1 MREMKK
7 TITTD
12 QLFQQLD
19 AVWRTAAGLRPLP
32 RRADIDPVKLGASL
46 QYVSLL
52 DVVRDDPM
60 DFRYRLI
67 GQQLITAYGHN
78 ITGALHSD
86 YFMKAPVRPFYD
98 AYVRC
103 VNTRAPQD
111 MIADFRNHN
120 QTPCRA
126 QAKVWPLSDDGAAV
140 TALLGGC
147 IYLGAFD

>member
-1 MREMKK
+1 MKK

-19 AVWRTAAGLRPLP
+19 AVWRAAAGSRALP

-52 DVVRDDPM
+52 DVVRAESM

-98 AYVRC
+98 TYVRC
-103 VNTRAPQD
+103 VNTRAPQEVT
-111 MIADFRNHN
+111 AKFRNHN

-126 QAKVWPLSDDGAAV
+126 QARVWPLSDDGATV
-140 TALLGGC
+140 TGLLGGC
-147 IYLGAFD
+147 IYLDAFD